1 MKAFVSVEI
10 ICVTVFNCLIFSNGF
25 CASPSLVLPN
35 RVAVEVAYG
44 SYPSIILPYT
54 IIDVQLVEARK
65 TTSKKNVDFA
75 NAQVEVSSV
84 DAGVLDDCRRH
95 GVLTCDSAS
104 PTLTTNRAS
113 MFILVLT
120 LELRFW

>member
-1 MKAFVSVEI
+1 
-10 ICVTVFNCLIFSNGF
+10 
-25 CASPSLVLPN
+25 
-35 RVAVEVAYG
+35 
-44 SYPSIILPYT
+44 
-54 IIDVQLVEARK
+54 
-65 TTSKKNVDFA
+65 VDFA

-120 LELRFW
+120 LELRFWWINIFFFAFSSLKEKMLIADYIGTG

>member
-1 MKAFVSVEI
+1 
-10 ICVTVFNCLIFSNGF
+10 
-25 CASPSLVLPN
+25 
-35 RVAVEVAYG
+35 
-44 SYPSIILPYT
+44 
-54 IIDVQLVEARK
+54 
-65 TTSKKNVDFA
+65 VDFA